1 MNNLIE
7 YLENIV
13 HRFPDKPAYVDE
25 QKSITFGQLL
35 LQGKNIA
42 TQILICVKE
51 KINQPI
57 AILMDKSAD
66 MIQAYLSVTYSANF
80 YTPLDT
86 TSPVSR
92 LKKIVDV
99 LNPTAILVSDK
110 YVKKA
115 QDIGFSSEK
124 ILIYEKVILEAYD
137 ELMIKHALDRKL
149 DTDPIYTLFTSGS
162 TGTPKG
168 VTICHRSVID
178 YIEWVC
184 ETFSI
189 SENDV
194 FGNQAPLYFD
204 NSILDIYST
213 LKTGATMCLIPEKLF
228 MFPIKLIEYLNQ
240 KRINT
245 IFWVPSALIYVA
257 NSGVF
262 NKMKPEHLKKVLFCG
277 EVMPNKQLNI
287 WRKALPEA
295 LYANLYGPT
304 EITDACTFFIVD
316 RPMEDNEPL
325 PIGIPCR
332 NTDILVLNDKN
343 ELVIGEEKG
352 ELCVRGSSLALGYYN
367 NPEKTASSFVQ
378 NPLNSHYPELIY
390 RTGDIVKYNENR
402 ELIYLCRK
410 DFQIKHMGHRI
421 EIGEIE
427 TAVLSLPDVQ
437 NGCIIYDDAEDKI
450 VLFYQAIQNIDRDI
464 LTALRRLLPKY
475 MLPNRLVQKE
485 KLPMNRNGKID
496 RVLLKGML

>member
-178 YIEWVC
+178 YIE
-184 ETFSI
+184 
-189 SENDV
+189 
-194 FGNQAPLYFD
+194 
-204 NSILDIYST
+204 
-213 LKTGATMCLIPEKLF
+213 
-228 MFPIKLIEYLNQ
+228 
-240 KRINT
+240 
-245 IFWVPSALIYVA
+245 
-257 NSGVF
+257 
-262 NKMKPEHLKKVLFCG
+262 
-277 EVMPNKQLNI
+277 
-287 WRKALPEA
+287 
-295 LYANLYGPT
+295 
-304 EITDACTFFIVD
+304 
-316 RPMEDNEPL
+316 
-325 PIGIPCR
+325 
-332 NTDILVLNDKN
+332 
-343 ELVIGEEKG
+343 
-352 ELCVRGSSLALGYYN
+352 
-367 NPEKTASSFVQ
+367 
-378 NPLNSHYPELIY
+378 
-390 RTGDIVKYNENR
+390 
-402 ELIYLCRK
+402 
-410 DFQIKHMGHRI
+410 
-421 EIGEIE
+421 
-427 TAVLSLPDVQ
+427 
-437 NGCIIYDDAEDKI
+437 
-450 VLFYQAIQNIDRDI
+450 
-464 LTALRRLLPKY
+464 
-475 MLPNRLVQKE
+475 
-485 KLPMNRNGKID
+485 
-496 RVLLKGML
+496 